1 MKNIYNPSI
10 HIGKIYLLTIK
21 SSQFSPT
28 SPHLFPTI
36 QTMDKPQEEMQEV
49 GFFGIYKE
57 SVKTILLWKKIFTQ
71 ITLTFILPMSF
82 IFLAH
87 IVVAEIIDWKIE
99 GDEDRLYR
107 RDGDSHL
114 YHKLSSEWIGYW
126 IFRLIYMSFLLLF
139 SLLSTAAVVY
149 TIAAAY
155 SGDEVTFKK
164 VLKIVPKVWKRLS
177 LTFLWTY
184 LGFFIYNVVTGV
196 VFFIWATTT
205 TDSTFAVVVFYIL
218 LSMYLIGFIYITVIW
233 QLASV
238 VTVLESSYG
247 LKAMMKGNALIK
259 GKRWLSWF
267 TFFGLYCIFVG
278 ILILFYLFVWY
289 GFVGILVG
297 LVCVFLL
304 MNLFLL
310 GYVVQTMLYL
320 VCKSY
325 HREPIDK
332 MGLSTQLG
340 GYLGEFEPAFKANKD
355 IQLGQP
361 QVQVWYLS
369 MIVTINKILQIMCF
383 STKGGVEIKNWTF
396 LFCWSVRYVQMY
408 WSSSNKW
415 RTKNCWYVNG
425 LNLTQW
431 LLHLF
436 ESTFKN
442 HYFTQILQHNIID
455 VAIFIITR
463 SYTKVHMVTWHQTDT
478 KPKHILTHILPPKRT
493 LTPNTPR
500 NE

>member
-1 MKNIYNPSI
+1 
-10 HIGKIYLLTIK
+10 
-21 SSQFSPT
+21 
-28 SPHLFPTI
+28 
-36 QTMDKPQEEMQEV
+36 MDKPQEEMQEV

-57 SVKTILLWKKIFTQ
+57 SVKTILLWKKLFTQ

-87 IVVAEIIDWKIE
+87 IVIAEIIEWKIE
-99 GDEDRLYR
+99 VDEEKLYR
-107 RDGDSHL
+107 RGGENNHL

-139 SLLSTAAVVY
+139 SLLSTAAIVY

-164 VLKIVPKVWKRLS
+164 VLKIVPKVWKRLA

-184 LGFFIYNVVTGV
+184 FGFFIYNVVTGV

-218 LSMYLIGFIYITVIW
+218 LAMYFIGFIYITVIW

-267 TFFGLYCIFVG
+267 VFFGLYCIFVG
-278 ILILFYLFVWY
+278 ILIVFYLFVWY
-289 GFVGILVG
+289 GFLGVVLG

-332 MGLSTQLG
+332 MGLSSQLG
-340 GYLGEFEPAFKANKD
+340 GYLGEFEPTFKVNKD

-361 QVQVWYLS
+361 QVQV
-369 MIVTINKILQIMCF
+369 
-383 STKGGVEIKNWTF
+383 
-396 LFCWSVRYVQMY
+396 
-408 WSSSNKW
+408 
-415 RTKNCWYVNG
+415 
-425 LNLTQW
+425 
-431 LLHLF
+431 
-436 ESTFKN
+436 
-442 HYFTQILQHNIID
+442 
-455 VAIFIITR
+455 
-463 SYTKVHMVTWHQTDT
+463 
-478 KPKHILTHILPPKRT
+478 
-493 LTPNTPR
+493 
-500 NE
+500 